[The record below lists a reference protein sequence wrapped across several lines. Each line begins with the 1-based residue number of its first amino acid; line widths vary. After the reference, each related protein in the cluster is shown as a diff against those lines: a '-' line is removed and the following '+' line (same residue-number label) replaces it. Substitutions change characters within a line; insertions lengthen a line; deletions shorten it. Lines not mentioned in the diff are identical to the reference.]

1 MFDDADGDSLTVS
14 AASDDEAKA
23 TVTVASGGSSLTV
36 SAQARGTATVTVT
49 AKDGNGGTV
58 DDDFSV
64 TVKAAPVVASA
75 LADVSGLEE
84 GATQDV
90 SLSGVF
96 TDADGD
102 ALTIT
107 ATSSDET
114 RATVTVASDGS
125 KLTLSGVTE
134 GTVTITVTA
143 EDSDGN
149 TVSDAFDV
157 SVAKAPVPANR
168 PPTVSNAIAD
178 ATIVN
183 ESGTKQVSLTGVFSD
198 ADNDSLTI
206 TAESSDETKATV
218 AVASDSSGL
227 TVNAQARGS
236 ATITVTANDGNGGT
250 VEDSFTVSV
259 KAAPTVASALAD
271 VSGLEEGATQDV
283 SLSGVFTDADG
294 DTLTITATSSD
305 DAKATVAVA
314 SNGSKL
320 TLSRGCRRHGD
331 HHGHGGGQR
340 RQHGQRHL
348 RRGGGAGGR
357 GKGTASVRRDSHGGL
372 APARPES
379 AGAEV
384 SADLPGRRVRRP
396 RRRQP
401 DPERHRVELLRS
413 GHICERLQADGG
425 GKIQGNVDDHRDG
438 GRPRRQHRQ

>member
-1 MFDDADGDSLTVS
+1 M
-14 AASDDEAKA
+14 
-23 TVTVASGGSSLTV
+23 
-36 SAQARGTATVTVT
+36 
-49 AKDGNGGTV
+49 
-58 DDDFSV
+58 
-64 TVKAAPVVASA
+64 
-75 LADVSGLEE
+75 
-84 GATQDV
+84 
-90 SLSGVF
+90 
-96 TDADGD
+96 
-102 ALTIT
+102 
-107 ATSSDET
+107 
-114 RATVTVASDGS
+114 ASDGS

-134 GTVTITVTA
+134 GTATITVTA
-143 EDSDGN
+143 QDADGN
-149 TVSDAFDV
+149 RVSDTFDV
-157 SVAKAPVPANR
+157 SVAKAAVPANR

-198 ADNDSLTI
+198 ADNDALTV

-218 AVASDSSGL
+218 AVASDSSSL

-320 TLSRGCRRHGD
+320 TLSGV
-331 HHGHGGGQR
+331 
-340 RQHGQRHL
+340 
-348 RRGGGAGGR
+348 AE
-357 GKGTASVRRDSHGGL
+357 GTTTITVTAEDSDGNTVSDTFDVEVEPEEEEKEQPASDGTPTVVSPLPDLSPG
-372 APARPES
+372 
-379 AGAEV
+379 GAEV

-413 GHICERLQADGG
+413 ESYM
-425 GKIQGNVDDHRDG
+425 
-438 GRPRRQHRQ
+438 